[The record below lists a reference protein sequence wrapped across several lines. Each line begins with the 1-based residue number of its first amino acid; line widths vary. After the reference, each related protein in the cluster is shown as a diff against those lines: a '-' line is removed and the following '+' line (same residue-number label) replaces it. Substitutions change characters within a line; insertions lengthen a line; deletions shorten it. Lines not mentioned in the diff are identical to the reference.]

1 MKNTVL
7 LIFSVIGVLLGG
19 LWLFQGLGILHM
31 EPILYFE
38 GCEPLQGPS
47 TTWAVIGLLVL
58 AGGTFG
64 IVRWFK
70 RRG

>member
-1 MKNTVL
+1 MKNIVL
-7 LIFSVIGVLLGG
+7 LILSVIGVLLGG

-31 EPILYFE
+31 EPILCFAD
-38 GCEPLQGPS
+38 CAPLQGPA

-58 AGGTFG
+58 AVGTFG